1 MPRSL
6 RLYTPA
12 QFEEVKALVDL
23 LAGQSDL
30 PSAERDQFAAF
41 QADLAQTVRE
51 DRRRAASAARLP
63 VAQG

>member
-1 MPRSL
+1 MPRSI

-12 QFEEVKALVDL
+12 QSGEITTPAGL

-30 PSAERDQFAAF
+30 PSAERDQLSAF

-51 DRRRAASAARLP
+51 DRRRAAGAARLP